1 MTDTPDPVG
10 ELACATCNWPE
21 DEALENGHY
30 QNTCAK
36 CGQVFTG
43 HKRRTTCRWCCVP
56 DEVKEALSALQG
68 QVREL
73 EAENGELKYS
83 DEIQRTTIATLRDAL
98 ESICDT
104 TRTLT
109 AVRALE
115 FQEIAKAALNPPTRE
130 ALAREPNTPEKEENY
145 SADWGPDEKFRW
157 IGGCK
162 VYRSYED
169 YCDD

>member
-1 MTDTPDPVG
+1 MTDTPDPIG
-10 ELACATCNWPE
+10 ELIELLRAGPIRDGEGPE
-21 DEALENGHY
+21 GIELFDIENTHESMHEASDALE
-30 QNTCAK
+30 
-36 CGQVFTG
+36 
-43 HKRRTTCRWCCVP
+43 
-56 DEVKEALSALQG
+56 SLQG

-73 EAENGELKYS
+73 ETENGELKYS

-130 ALAREPNTPEKEENY
+130 ALAREPNTETQRKR
-145 SADWGPDEKFRW
+145 AHD
-157 IGGCK
+157 
-162 VYRSYED
+162 
-169 YCDD
+169 